1 MDQTHTLK
9 CFTETKKAEDEH
21 DSDDEEEE
29 EDTVWED
36 EELDNLDIKVHDKSQ
51 LAVSCGEFTIVVF
64 YQNPD
69 GTIGAIE
76 DDGGHHGWK
85 IAQLPNSEALPGTPM
100 ASFQAKDTVYFVY
113 VAADQTFRYMEH
125 SNNEWKGMYYRIYN
139 LMAQRL

>member
-9 CFTETKKAEDEH
+9 CFTETSNAENEGDDE
-21 DSDDEEEE
+21 DEEEE
-29 EDTVWED
+29 EDSRWEH
-36 EELDNLDIKVHDKSQ
+36 EELDDLDIKVHDKSQ
-51 LAVSCGEFTIVVF
+51 LAVACGAFTIVVF

-76 DDGGHHGWK
+76 DGASPDGWQ
-85 IAQLPNSEALPGTPM
+85 IAQLPNCEALPGTPM

-113 VAADQTFRYMEH
+113 VAVDQTVRYLEH
-125 SNNEWKGMYYRIYN
+125 SNNEWKGMQHRIYN